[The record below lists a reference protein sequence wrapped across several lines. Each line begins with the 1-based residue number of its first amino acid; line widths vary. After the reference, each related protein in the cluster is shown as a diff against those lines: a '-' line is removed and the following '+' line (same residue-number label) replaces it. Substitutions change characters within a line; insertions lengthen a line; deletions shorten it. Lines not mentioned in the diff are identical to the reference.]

1 MTAAPAALEDL
12 HQRLSMLQREMA
24 EATLYSRAAVA
35 ALSALSDR
43 AADAADAVL
52 RAVADPQPSE
62 SQIDLFDTAA
72 LQALATPETR
82 LAQALE
88 QALVDAAEQLE
99 PAAPA
104 RRLSSR

>member
-52 RAVADPQPSE
+52 RAAADPQPSE
-62 SQIDLFDTAA
+62 TQIDLFDPAA
-72 LQALATPETR
+72 LPALATPQTR
-82 LAQALE
+82 PAQALE
-88 QALVDAAEQLE
+88 PGVVDAADQL
-99 PAAPA
+99 
-104 RRLSSR
+104 